1 MSRFLLTP
9 AARADLEEIVD
20 FIAQD
25 SLDAAQRVRREL
37 RNSMR
42 LLARTPGMGHFRSDL
57 SDEPLRF
64 WQVYSFLII
73 YRPETRPLQI
83 LRVLRAAR
91 DVRTILLTEKH

>member
-1 MSRFLLTP
+1 MSRFVLTP
-9 AARADLEEIVD
+9 AARGDLEEIVD

-25 SLDAAQRVRREL
+25 SPDAAQRVRREL

-42 LLARTPGMGHFRSDL
+42 MLANTPGMGHFRGDL

-91 DVRTILLTEKH
+91 DVRTILLLEKY